1 MHLTYLEVSKGLST
15 VEIHGGVLRSNNM
28 LELVLKKSIIWTR
41 FLTWGSPHLAIPT
54 RVNIK
59 AELRSASNFSK
70 MSVRFVH
77 DTKKKDSTTLVTSEK
92 SSMAFHKMS
101 LNTLKNECRSRGLK
115 VSGRKAEL
123 VSRITSN
130 QGLNELRLLKHTV
143 PSCDPKKMTINTP
156 KRASGKLDQTTS
168 TVMPERIKKPETIT
182 ISSLK
187 QDCYKN
193 IQKAPEPRFA
203 ESNTVTNKTTIGTNQ
218 AVISEY
224 VISARDKR
232 FFFGFATFVCIWWT
246 SQYIGDR
253 ER

>member
-1 MHLTYLEVSKGLST
+1 MHE
-15 VEIHGGVLRSNNM
+15 GVLRSHSVFMRGLWNNVVRARFPTWRS
-28 LELVLKKSIIWTR
+28 LHLSIPIGVIT
-41 FLTWGSPHLAIPT
+41 
-54 RVNIK
+54 N

-70 MSVRFVH
+70 ISVRSVH
-77 DTKKKDSTTLVTSEK
+77 DTKKKDSTTLVTSDK

-232 FFFGFATFVCIWWT
+232 FFFGFVTFVSIWWT
-246 SQYIGDR
+246 SQYIG
-253 ER
+253 ESEQ